1 MLGQYIQ
8 ELWPQNK
15 QLGYAHLG
23 RMAEGVHFK
32 SDNNFSFALVDNVM
46 MQAFVEA
53 YEKGRDT

>member
-1 MLGQYIQ
+1 MV
-8 ELWPQNK
+8 
-15 QLGYAHLG
+15 ADS